1 MALATGLSDEAMHR
15 VVNKVVA
22 MVCDDGNLEACRL
35 LLSYCVGP
43 PMPRS
48 IDPDETDINE
58 LQKLRVEAQRDA
70 LDNNRLSVPAAL
82 ALEKAYQLAAS
93 AGTLGEELLDRD
105 SSVGPPL
112 LAALKDAGL
121 ADLARAAK
129 GYCAR
134 MQALEKG
141 SEAEQRTNG

>member
-1 MALATGLSDEAMHR
+1 
-15 VVNKVVA
+15 VVQFSGSTI
-22 MVCDDGNLEACRL
+22 DDMDRA
-35 LLSYCVGP
+35 
-43 PMPRS
+43 
-48 IDPDETDINE
+48 E
-58 LQKLRVEAQRDA
+58 LQKLRLEAQADS
-70 LDNNRLSVPAAL
+70 LGNSRLSPQAAL

-93 AGTLGEELLDRD
+93 AGTLAEELLDRD
-105 SSVGPPL
+105 SSVGPHL
-112 LAALKDAGL
+112 LAVLKDAGL